1 MQSAERDCSEL
12 PLPCEEFAEFD
23 ADAAKKHLRPVA
35 RQPLEVVRD
44 KLAAIGD
51 WTAENVHHAIQ
62 ATADELE
69 VGMGKVGMPLR
80 VAVTGAGQVS
90 CA

>member
-1 MQSAERDCSEL
+1 MKSSL
-12 PLPCEEFAEFD
+12 SSD

-51 WTAENVHHAIQ
+51 WTAENVH
-62 ATADELE
+62 LWNS
-69 VGMGKVGMPLR
+69 GNR
-80 VAVTGAGQVS
+80 
-90 CA
+90 

>member
-1 MQSAERDCSEL
+1 
-12 PLPCEEFAEFD
+12 
-23 ADAAKKHLRPVA
+23 VA

-44 KLAAIGD
+44 KLAAISD

-69 VGMGKVGMPLR
+69 VGMGKVGCR
-80 VAVTGAGQVS
+80 
-90 CA
+90 CASR